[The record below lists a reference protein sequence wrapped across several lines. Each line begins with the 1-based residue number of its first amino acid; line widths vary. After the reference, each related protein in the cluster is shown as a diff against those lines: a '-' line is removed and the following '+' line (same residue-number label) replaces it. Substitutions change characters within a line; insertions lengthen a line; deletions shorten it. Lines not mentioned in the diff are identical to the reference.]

1 MIRDSMH
8 AMRSGFFAAISTFAL
23 LGSLHAQRPDAPAIG
38 TASIAGRVVD
48 AVTGRP
54 VPGARVFASREPDVP
69 NLPTRIS
76 DANGTFVLTELPAG
90 SYRLGASRGGYL
102 GGEYGQRRP
111 GGGSSRIT
119 LEDGIRRADL
129 VIRMW
134 PDASIS
140 GRVVDERGEGVAG
153 VPVYALERHDDMDRY
168 IVAGSSSTTNDLG
181 EYRISRLKPGEYA
194 VATNCRMISR
204 VLATAVRPAVPA
216 IGHGAT
222 SGDYGWTSHY
232 LVDASGKAVAIPQ
245 CPLLPDLPSRG
256 TRTFVASVA
265 GAARLR
271 DGLVVPLELGDARP
285 HVDIQ
290 LQTRPAARI
299 AGVVTNPGGPI
310 EGAMVRLVRDDWD
323 GPEFLSDI
331 SAHVARDGT
340 FIMPIVP
347 AGQYTLVAWRQLPP
361 VSDARVTADG
371 QLTSGMDDVVI
382 SDETAAWARMP
393 LAVGTEPVTDLAVTL
408 RPGTKVSGRVEID
421 STNPPAR
428 LPLSSVFLHP
438 LAGRFYG
445 AGAVANMVDGRFTV
459 LLRPGSYMAEARTA
473 SQAWRIQSVAV
484 NGRTVGLQPIEI
496 GTTDVELVVTLTD
509 RVATLSGDVLG
520 ETAEYAVV
528 IVFPVNADA
537 RSLPAPEDQ
546 PFWSHR
552 LVQVQ
557 RAEAGHFTF
566 STLVPG
572 EYFVA
577 AVDDG
582 VVPGRVSGAFLE
594 RLSRIA
600 SRIQVV
606 AGQPSSISLQVRK
619 P

>member
-8 AMRSGFFAAISTFAL
+8 ATRSGFFAAIAIIAL

-38 TASIAGRVVD
+38 TTSIAGRVVD
-48 AVTGRP
+48 AATGRP
-54 VPGARVFASREPDVP
+54 VPGARVSASREPYVP
-69 NLPTRIS
+69 NLPVGFT
-76 DANGTFVLTELPAG
+76 DANGTFLLTELPAG
-90 SYRLGASRGGYL
+90 SYGLGAYRGGYL
-102 GGEYGQRRP
+102 GGDYGQRRP
-111 GGGSSRIT
+111 GGEAGRVT
-119 LEDGIRRADL
+119 LQDGVRHADV

-134 PDASIS
+134 PEASIA
-140 GRVVDERGEGVAG
+140 GRVVDERGEAVAG
-153 VPVYALERHDDMDRY
+153 VPVYALERHDDTDRY

-181 EYRISRLKPGEYA
+181 EYRISRLKPGDYA
-194 VATNCRMISR
+194 VATNCRIFSR
-204 VLATAVRPAVPA
+204 VLATAVTPAVPA
-216 IGHGAT
+216 TGPGRT
-222 SGDYGWTSHY
+222 PGDYGWTSHY

-245 CPLLPDLPSRG
+245 CPLLPEVPPHG
-256 TRTFVASVA
+256 KRTFVASAA

-271 DGLVVPLELGDARP
+271 DGLVLPLEMGDARA

-299 AGVVTNPGGPI
+299 AGVVTNPSGPI

-347 AGQYTLVAWRQLPP
+347 GGEYTLVAWRQLPP

-382 SDETAAWARMP
+382 SDETAAWARVP

-428 LPLSSVFLHP
+428 LPISSLFLHP

-459 LLRPGSYMAEARTA
+459 LLRPGSYMAEARTTG
-473 SQAWRIQSVAV
+473 QAWRIQSVAV
-484 NGRTVGLQPIEI
+484 NGRAVGLQPIEI
-496 GTTDVELVVTLTD
+496 GTTDVDLVVTMTD

-520 ETAEYAVV
+520 ETAAHAAVL
-528 IVFPVNADA
+528 VFPVNADA
-537 RSLPAPEDQ
+537 RSLPTPEDQ

-557 RAEAGHFTF
+557 RADAGKFTF
-566 STLVPG
+566 SALVPG

-577 AVDDG
+577 AVDDE
-582 VVPGRVSGAFLE
+582 VVPGRLSRAFLE

-600 SRIQVV
+600 SRIELV
-606 AGQPSSISLQVRK
+606 AGQPSRISLQVRK